1 MEDRPSSLVS
11 VAKSDIDQQQA
22 PTRMAAILENAG
34 TVDVDLIFTNE
45 SYAAHMVRPVISV
58 INKTI
63 SLPNATANLH
73 HNL

>member
-1 MEDRPSSLVS
+1 MPNQTVTSS
-11 VAKSDIDQQQA
+11 KHPQ
-22 PTRMAAILENAG
+22 RMAAILENAG